1 MVLHTRASGQRHR
14 EHLRLP
20 SPVQVVAGHAASA
33 KCTALH
39 VKKKAQVR
47 PKEDTTSVFFKPFWA
62 ETIKL
67 NPNRLL
73 KPVHIWLACW
83 ACCLSYSWGNSG
95 TALRKQGSRDADKQT
110 KDEQEA
116 LLFFLPLACTW
127 NKLYVC
133 NRVSVKQHCFW
144 QIVDRKM
151 LNVRSMAST
160 NPYADKKER
169 FR

>member
-1 MVLHTRASGQRHR
+1 MCCIHARVGSGTENTCACRRPCKQLQGMQPRPDVPPCM
-14 EHLRLP
+14 L
-20 SPVQVVAGHAASA
+20 
-33 KCTALH
+33 
-39 VKKKAQVR
+39 KKAQVR
-47 PKEDTTSVFFKPFWA
+47 PKEDTTSVFLKPFGA

-73 KPVHIWLACW
+73 EPMQIWLACW

-95 TALRKQGSRDADKQT
+95 AALRKQGSQDADKQT

-116 LLFFLPLACTW
+116 LLFFLPLACSW

-144 QIVDRKM
+144 HIVVRKM
-151 LNVRSMAST
+151 LNVCSMAST

>member
-1 MVLHTRASGQRHR
+1 MLHTRASGQRHR
-14 EHLRLP
+14 EHVRLP
-20 SPVQVVAGHAASA
+20 SPVQAVAGHAASA
-33 KCTALH
+33 QCTTLH
-39 VKKKAQVR
+39 VKKKAKVR

-73 KPVHIWLACW
+73 EPVQIYLACW
-83 ACCLSYSWGNSG
+83 ACCLSYSWRNSG
-95 TALRKQGSRDADKQT
+95 AALRKQGSQDADKQT

-116 LLFFLPLACTW
+116 LLFLLPLACTW

-133 NRVSVKQHCFW
+133 NRVAVKQHCFW

-160 NPYADKKER
+160 SPYADKKER

>member
-14 EHLRLP
+14 EHLRLL
-20 SPVQVVAGHAASA
+20 SPVQAVAGHAASA
-33 KCTALH
+33 QCTAQY
-39 VKKKAQVR
+39 VKKGASKAKR
-47 PKEDTTSVFFKPFWA
+47 RYNLSVFLKPFWA
-62 ETIKL
+62 EIIKL

-73 KPVHIWLACW
+73 KPVQIWLACW
-83 ACCLSYSWGNSG
+83 ACCLSYSWRNSG
-95 TALRKQGSRDADKQT
+95 TALRKLGSQDADKQA
-110 KDEQEA
+110 KDEQES
-116 LLFFLPLACTW
+116 LLFLLPLACTW

-133 NRVSVKQHCFW
+133 NRVAVKQHCFW

>member
-1 MVLHTRASGQRHR
+1 MLHTRASEQRHR
-14 EHLRLP
+14 EHLHLL
-20 SPVQVVAGHAASA
+20 SPVQAVAGHAASA
-33 KCTALH
+33 RCTTLH

-47 PKEDTTSVFFKPFWA
+47 PKEDTTSVFLKPFGA

-73 KPVHIWLACW
+73 EPVQIYLACW
-83 ACCLSYSWGNSG
+83 ACCLSYSWRNSG
-95 TALRKQGSRDADKQT
+95 TALRKQRSQDADKQT

-133 NRVSVKQHCFW
+133 NRVAVKQHCFW

-160 NPYADKKER
+160 SPYADKKER

>member
-1 MVLHTRASGQRHR
+1 M
-14 EHLRLP
+14 
-20 SPVQVVAGHAASA
+20 
-33 KCTALH
+33 
-39 VKKKAQVR
+39 
-47 PKEDTTSVFFKPFWA
+47 FFKPFGA

-73 KPVHIWLACW
+73 KPVQIWLACW

-133 NRVSVKQHCFW
+133 NRVSVKQYCFW
-144 QIVDRKM
+144 HIVDRKT
-151 LNVRSMAST
+151 LNMCSMTSI
-160 NPYADKKER
+160 NPYAEEKEHFCLLAMHLWLSKGNAVLTIAQIGSLGKFAFVLPKGTSR
-169 FR
+169 TRK